1 MSSSRSRPS
10 KKDLN
15 EYKKLSGKDAKGRL
29 SWDTQAL
36 KNKLDQLRGSTT
48 ATTYNITNNN
58 YYSKSPQTEKKAK
71 NLKKVENG
79 RLGSTTKVKEGTH
92 LCSRRSEKRESG
104 DHIRQNV
111 HALHLFISIIMRW
124 YFIFYKKNKDLLCT
138 YHTKI

>member
-58 YYSKSPQTEKKAK
+58 YYSKTPQTAKKPQITG
-71 NLKKVENG
+71 KKDG
-79 RLGSTTKVKEGTH
+79 RLGSTAKVKEVIYNIM
-92 LCSRRSEKRESG
+92 EKYFTLNYFS
-104 DHIRQNV
+104 
-111 HALHLFISIIMRW
+111 LFTAISVLIN
-124 YFIFYKKNKDLLCT
+124 FIL
-138 YHTKI
+138 